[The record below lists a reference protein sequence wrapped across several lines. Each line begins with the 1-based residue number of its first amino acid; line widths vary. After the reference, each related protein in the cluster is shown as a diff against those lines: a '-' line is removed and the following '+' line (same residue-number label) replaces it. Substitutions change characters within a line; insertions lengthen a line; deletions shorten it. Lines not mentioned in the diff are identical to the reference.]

1 MLAAEG
7 QLDGRDVDTG
17 QQRVEVGG
25 GEVLRSD
32 AESECIDACV
42 EELERLFVGSLG
54 ALHADGL
61 VYMPVVVRARA
72 SYIRELSGLGAQEP
86 ETFEIFGPV
95 VGTDIESL
103 AGSPYEFA
111 LVVSTFQVGL
121 NHLFPLLG
129 RDRREFGEQLFTLG
143 ICHNYIRD

>member
-1 MLAAEG
+1 
-7 QLDGRDVDTG
+7 
-17 QQRVEVGG
+17 
-25 GEVLRSD
+25 
-32 AESECIDACV
+32 
-42 EELERLFVGSLG
+42 
-54 ALHADGL
+54 
-61 VYMPVVVRARA
+61 MPVVVRARA